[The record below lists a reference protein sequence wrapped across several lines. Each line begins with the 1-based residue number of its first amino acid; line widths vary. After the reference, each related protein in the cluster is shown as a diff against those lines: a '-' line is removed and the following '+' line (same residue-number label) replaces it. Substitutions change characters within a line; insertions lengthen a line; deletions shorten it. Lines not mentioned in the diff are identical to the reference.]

1 MKKIVIASPNS
12 ASESL
17 SACIN
22 LNSDH
27 SCFQITN
34 VDFKSLIKKKYKDKT
49 FKKIT
54 SLFNYYLNRGD
65 PFWINYS
72 SLRNFSPA
80 IDYPR
85 LSYYH
90 NDIASFNRRNSFILE
105 NLSEKNKIAKQ
116 HFPPTLENKI
126 YFKDWK
132 KVILLRKPEEV
143 LNKYITRD
151 NDILISNEEYKSKL
165 LKEIYN
171 WHDGWKNCDN
181 SLTIY
186 KDDLVNNVYDTL
198 TNIGKFT
205 GINFKIEKNYTL
217 PKIL

>member
-1 MKKIVIASPNS
+1 MKKIIIASPNS

-34 VDFKSLIKKKYKDKT
+34 LDFRNLIRKKYKN
-49 FKKIT
+49 KKIKKII
-54 SLFNYYLNRGD
+54 SLLNYYLNRND
-65 PFWINYS
+65 PSMINYS
-72 SLRNFSPA
+72 SLRNYSPA
-80 IDYPR
+80 PDYPK

-90 NDIASFNRRNSFILE
+90 NDIASFNGRTSFILE
-105 NLSEKNKIAKQ
+105 HLTKEKKIAKQ

-126 YFKDWK
+126 YFKDWR

-143 LNKYITRD
+143 LNKYVKRD

-165 LKEIYN
+165 LKEVYN
-171 WHDGWKNCDN
+171 WHDGWNNCDN
-181 SLTIY
+181 SLIIY
-186 KDDLVNNVYDTL
+186 KDDLVNNVYETL
-198 TNIGKFT
+198 KKIGEYT
-205 GINFKIEKNYTL
+205 GINFKIGKDYIL